1 METSEPMKMNGD
13 VLIRDFRKSDLNDLL
28 DLLPKCFTR
37 EFEVTGFDP
46 AHTRDMVN
54 RAFGKTGR
62 LFVWLS
68 RLIGREPMKF
78 LVAEADGK
86 IVGTTIID
94 NRGRLGY
101 IRTVMVHLDYRRKGI
116 ATRLM
121 KNALDY
127 VLKKRMSRAVLHVE
141 SSNAAAIGVYTKL
154 GFRAFERIAYFV
166 GETGSV
172 SAWEDTGEVKV
183 RPFQK
188 DDLDDVYN
196 LIRASEDP
204 EHLKIFDFSKE
215 SLKTPL
221 LQRLLHFSTQ
231 KQLVAV
237 LDGRIVGYAETSHT
251 TPRQAG
257 SISSIQ
263 ASAQNRSS
271 EIERVLISTGINE
284 VKKGGANRIRA
295 IVPTTKRGLIET
307 LKNLGFKQSL
317 VMDAMFIE
325 VQL

>member
-1 METSEPMKMNGD
+1 MKMNGG
-13 VLIRDFRKSDLNDLL
+13 VWVRDLRKSDLNDLL
-28 DLLPKCFTR
+28 DLLSKCFAK

-54 RAFGKTGR
+54 RAFGKTGK
-62 LFVWLS
+62 LFMWLS
-68 RLIGREPMKF
+68 RLIGKEPIKF
-78 LVAEADGK
+78 LVAEVNGK
-86 IVGTTIID
+86 IVGTTIVD

-101 IRTVMVHLDYRRKGI
+101 IRTVMVHPDCRRKGI

-121 KNALDY
+121 KDALSY

-141 SSNAAAIGVYTKL
+141 SSNTAAMSVYTKL

-172 SAWEDTGEVKV
+172 SAREDTGEVKV

-188 DDLDDVYN
+188 DDLDGVYS

-204 EHLKIFDFSKE
+204 KHLRIFDFSKE
-215 SLKTPL
+215 SLRTPL
-221 LQRLLHFSTQ
+221 LLRLLHFSTQ

-237 LDGRIVGYAETSHT
+237 LDDRIVGYVETSFT

-257 SISSIQ
+257 SISFIQ

-271 EIERVLISTGINE
+271 EIERVLISAGINE
-284 VKKGGANRIRA
+284 VKKGGANRIRVV
-295 IVPTTKRGLIET
+295 VPTTKQGLIET

-317 VMDAMFIE
+317 LMDAMFVE

>member
-1 METSEPMKMNGD
+1 
-13 VLIRDFRKSDLNDLL
+13 
-28 DLLPKCFTR
+28 
-37 EFEVTGFDP
+37 
-46 AHTRDMVN
+46 MVN
-54 RAFGKTGR
+54 RAFGKTGK

-68 RLIGREPMKF
+68 RLIGREPVKF
-78 LVAEADGK
+78 LVAEVNGK
-86 IVGTTIID
+86 IIGTTIVD

-101 IRTVMVHLDYRRKGI
+101 IRTVMVHPDYRRKGI

-121 KNALDY
+121 KDALSY

-141 SSNAAAIGVYTKL
+141 SSNTAAMSVYAKL

-172 SAWEDTGEVKV
+172 SAPEDVGEVKV

-188 DDLDDVYN
+188 DDLDEVYN
-196 LIRASEDP
+196 LIGASEDP
-204 EHLKIFDFSKE
+204 KHLRIFDFSKKN
-215 SLKTPL
+215 LKTPL

-237 LDGRIVGYAETSHT
+237 LDGRIVGYAETSYT
-251 TPRQAG
+251 TPKQAG
-257 SISSIQ
+257 SISFIQ
-263 ASAQNRSS
+263 ASAENRSG
-271 EIERVLISTGINE
+271 EIETVLISAGINE

-295 IVPTTKRGLIET
+295 IVPTTKQGLIET
-307 LKNLGFKQSL
+307 LKNLGFRQSL
-317 VMDAMFIE
+317 MMDAMVIE

>member
-13 VLIRDFRKSDLNDLL
+13 VWIRDFRKSDLNDLL
-28 DLLPKCFTR
+28 DLLPKCFAK
-37 EFEVTGFDP
+37 EFEITGFDP

-62 LFVWLS
+62 LFLGLS
-68 RLIGREPMKF
+68 QLLGKEPIKF
-78 LVAEADGK
+78 LVAEVDGK
-86 IVGTTIID
+86 IVGTTILD

-101 IRTVMVHLDYRRKGI
+101 IRTVMVHPDCRRKGI

-121 KNALDY
+121 KDALSY
-127 VLKKRMSRAVLHVE
+127 VPKKRMSNAVLHVE
-141 SSNAAAIGVYTKL
+141 SSNTAAISVYTKL
-154 GFRAFERIAYFV
+154 GFRTFERIAYFV

-172 SAWEDTGEVKV
+172 PAPKDTGEVKV

-188 DDLDDVYN
+188 DDLDEVYN

-204 EHLKIFDFSKE
+204 KHLRIFDFGKKN
-215 SLKTPL
+215 LKTPL

-231 KQLVAV
+231 KQLVAM
-237 LDGRIVGYAETSHT
+237 LDGRIVGYAETSFT

-257 SISSIQ
+257 SISFIQ
-263 ASAQNRSS
+263 ASAQNRSG
-271 EIERVLISTGINE
+271 EIERVLIGAGINE
-284 VKKGGANRIRA
+284 VKKGGAKRIRV
-295 IVPTTKRGLIET
+295 IVPTTKQGLIET

-317 VMDAMFIE
+317 LTDAMFIE
-325 VQL
+325 V